1 MLSNT
6 LTEIDLHKLNR
17 ESARSLVI
25 KSVKKSHSRK
35 ISCIKFITEKGN
47 HINSNGER
55 GVLHRAFPSWVLGT
69 EIEHLVQD
77 YEPYNGYYLVY
88 LNLDYVSQSY
98 KSFIIIMILLL
109 FLLFV
114 IFLLLCILAYVNVI
128 HIGI

>member
-17 ESARSLVI
+17 KSAKRLVI

-47 HINSNGER
+47 HNINSNGER
-55 GVLHRAFPSWVLGT
+55 GVLHKAFPSCVIGT

-77 YEPYNGYYLVY
+77 FEPYNGYYLVY
-88 LNLDYVSQSY
+88 INLDYVSRSY
-98 KSFIIIMILLL
+98 KSLIIIIILLL

-114 IFLLLCILAYVNVI
+114 IFSLYLYYYYYIY
-128 HIGI
+128 